1 MAGSGPGVADGGMPM
16 DAGTLLML
24 ADAVLAAHAALALFL
39 TFGLAAILIGGPQ
52 WGLFGRSLGGWKWVR
67 NRAFRLTHLVG
78 LVIVA
83 AESVVGVTC
92 PLTDLESAL
101 RRAADGGGQGGYQ
114 SGYQSGF
121 IAHWLGRLLFY
132 DFDERVFLAAYVLAL
147 AVTVWAWGKWR
158 KE

>member
-1 MAGSGPGVADGGMPM
+1 M

-67 NRAFRLTHLVG
+67 GRAFRLAHLIG

-92 PLTDLESAL
+92 PLTNLESAL
-101 RRAADGGGQGGYQ
+101 RRSADSGGQG
-114 SGYQSGF
+114 GYQSGF
-121 IAHWLGRLLFY
+121 IAHWLGLLLFY

-158 KE
+158 GE